1 MIQVVNELISTIVQI
16 GLFTLIPFIFYKFR
30 KEKSVTFLKYIGI
43 YKPPTKSLLYVT
55 FVSLLFLFL
64 GIGLMYFDEDF
75 KQTALSPNSV
85 TGKLRMMGLS
95 GSTIT
100 ILLIT
105 ALFKTSLS
113 EEILFRGFIAKRLID
128 SLGFDKGNILQALI
142 FGLLH
147 LLLFMFLTKTTFF
160 SLTLILILS
169 SFAGWTIGY
178 VKEKYA
184 NESIIPGW
192 LAHGIGNTT
201 SYFLIAFIL

>member
-1 MIQVVNELISTIVQI
+1 MIQVVNEIISTIIQI

-30 KEKSVTFLKYIGI
+30 KEKSLTFLKYIGL
-43 YKPPTKSLLYVT
+43 YKPPTKSLIYVV
-55 FVSLLFLFL
+55 FVSLIFLFI
-64 GIGLMYFDEDF
+64 GIGLIYIDDNF
-75 KQTALSPNSV
+75 KQAALSPNSV
-85 TGKLRMMGLS
+85 TGKLRMLGLS

-100 ILLIT
+100 VLLIT

-113 EEILFRGFIAKRLID
+113 EEILFRGFIAKRLIN
-128 SLGFDKGNILQALI
+128 SLGFKNGNILQALI

-147 LLLFMFLTKTTFF
+147 LLLFMLLTKATVS
-160 SLTLILILS
+160 SLTLILIFS

-184 NESIIPGW
+184 NGSIIPGW
-192 LAHGIGNTT
+192 LAHGIGNSI